1 VTALE
6 VGFLDS
12 VAWRTEGALHVS
24 MHLPGLAAAE
34 SVEVRFRD
42 GDRRVRR
49 PATVSAAAEGT
60 RVEVAVPAQR
70 LADGLWRI
78 AVRAGDADT
87 FTRVEARLLVRR
99 GQPVALLPGAPPRTR
114 MAEPAP
120 RTPLPSAVET
130 ALRLAG
136 RAVGAV
142 RRGGR
147 RL

>member
-1 VTALE
+1 MTALE

-12 VAWRTEGALHVS
+12 VAWRTNGDLHVAL
-24 MHLPGLAAAE
+24 HLPGLASTE

-42 GDRRVRR
+42 GERRVRR
-49 PATVSAAAEGT
+49 PATVSSAAEGIL
-60 RVEVAVPAQR
+60 VEVAVPARR
-70 LADGLWRI
+70 LAEGLWRI

-99 GQPVALLPGAPPRTR
+99 DRPVALLPGPPPRTR
-114 MAEPAP
+114 MAEPEP
-120 RTPLPSAVET
+120 STPSPSPVGT